1 MPSVLTSRNLDKE
14 KHSGINGSEKETA
27 KTLLS
32 NKFPLPQPNATILI
46 VQVDSI
52 QDTTRQELL
61 EVLKTGTHASA
72 LADLSK
78 RKLIEKKKTYYFSV
92 EKGDEFTRD
101 IRKQETDISAEMLQK
116 FPPPPSRTLGDRDML
131 TAL

>member
-1 MPSVLTSRNLDKE
+1 MPLVMMSRNSDKG
-14 KHSGINGSEKETA
+14 KHSGINGFEKETA

-32 NKFPLPQPNATILI
+32 NKFLSLYIAILI

-52 QDTTRQELL
+52 QDITRHELL
-61 EVLKTGTHASA
+61 EVLKTGTHRSA
-72 LADLSK
+72 LTDLLK
-78 RKLIEKKKTYYFSV
+78 RKLIEKKKIYYFSV

-116 FPPPPSRTLGDRDML
+116 FLPPPSRTLGDRD
-131 TAL
+131 

>member
-1 MPSVLTSRNLDKE
+1 MLRNSDKE
-14 KHSGINGSEKETA
+14 RHSGINGSEKEMA

-32 NKFPLPQPNATILI
+32 NRFPLAQPNATILI

-61 EVLKTGTHASA
+61 EVLKTGTHVSA

-78 RKLIEKKKTYYFSV
+78 RKLIEKKKIYYFSV
-92 EKGDEFTRD
+92 EKGVEFTRD
-101 IRKQETDISAEMLQK
+101 IRKQETDISVEMLQK
-116 FPPPPSRTLGDRDML
+116 FSPPPPACSVTDML